1 MIATDYAKAL
11 YQLTGK
17 SDVLGNLRTVLKR
30 RGHEKLL
37 PQIFAEYKKLV
48 LGAERLAKHKEVTPG
63 KEQTRVL
70 LELYKK
76 LIHG

>member
-1 MIATDYAKAL
+1 MLATDYAKAL
-11 YQLTGK
+11 YQLGEK
-17 SDVLGNLRTVLKR
+17 ENHLPGLREALKR

-37 PQIFAEYKKLV
+37 PQIFAEYKRLV
-48 LGAERLAKHKEVTPG
+48 LGAQRLAEHKKVTPE
-63 KEQTRVL
+63 KEQTRIL